1 MDEQREPRLT
11 FAGDEGRP
19 QPMAVAHQHPEIELN
34 YFLDG
39 SLTYLI
45 RGSLVTIPAR
55 RLAVFWATV
64 PHQTIHVEAT
74 RFYWFTVPLA
84 WIFQW
89 KFPATFTE
97 KLLDGAL
104 IIDEQIESDAVD
116 CARWREDLSN
126 QDASVSYCREA
137 AQLEIRA
144 RLLRLAHHYLSSAG
158 VNVGSHQPPPTGAHR
173 RVERIARFITDNYL
187 SEIAAADIAR
197 AAGLN
202 VNYAS
207 TLFRRHCGMSPSDYL
222 TMHRVYHAHRLLCTT
237 EKKVI
242 EVAYESGFRSTSRFY
257 DAFEKTFHCQPKKVR
272 TQ

>member
-1 MDEQREPRLT
+1 MNEHREPLFT
-11 FAGDEGRP
+11 FAGNEGRP
-19 QPMAVAHQHPEIELN
+19 RPMASAHQHPEIELN
-34 YFLDG
+34 YFIDG

-45 RGSLVTIPAR
+45 RGSMVKIPAG
-55 RLAVFWATV
+55 RLAIFWATA

-74 RFYWFTVPLA
+74 RFYWFTVPFA

-89 KFPATFTE
+89 KLPSRFTE
-97 KLLDGAL
+97 KLLDGVL
-104 IIDEQIESDAVD
+104 IIDKQIESDSSS
-116 CARWREDLSN
+116 CARWRRDLSGRHTP
-126 QDASVSYCREA
+126 AYCREA
-137 AQLEIRA
+137 AQLEVRA
-144 RLLRLAHHYLSSAG
+144 RLLRLAHRYLKSAG
-158 VNVGSHQPPPTGAHR
+158 DEVETYQVPPTGAHR

-187 SEIAAADIAR
+187 SDIAAADIAK

-202 VNYAS
+202 ANYAS

-257 DAFEKTFHCQPKKVR
+257 DAFENIFHCQPKKVR